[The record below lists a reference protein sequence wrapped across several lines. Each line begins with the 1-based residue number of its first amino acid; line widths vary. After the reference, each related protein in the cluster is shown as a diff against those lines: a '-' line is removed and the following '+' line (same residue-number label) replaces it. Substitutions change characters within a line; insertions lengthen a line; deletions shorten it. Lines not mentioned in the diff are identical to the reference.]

1 MKLLAIPTGV
11 GKRVLAA
18 TLLWSLWGILPAKA
32 EENSAEKPA
41 LENRLQKLEE
51 LVGEIQADQL
61 RLRQLAEKLMG
72 GMQSA
77 SPTSRPIVRRRG
89 VMFPLPPAQEVT
101 GEFQGHRYRVVPSA
115 KSWSE
120 ADAFARQQ
128 GGYLV
133 VIASQE
139 EQDYVETLLR
149 KATQGSLPAAWIGLR
164 KNQLGEWQWVEGE
177 NSTFLHWREGEPNNL
192 RGNENR
198 AHLGL
203 AGDGKWNDQEGS
215 VSMYSIIEYGDAK
228 K

>member
-1 MKLLAIPTGV
+1 MKLAATPMAA
-11 GKRVLAA
+11 GKRVLVVSF
-18 TLLWSLWGILPAKA
+18 LWGFLGILPAKA
-32 EENSAEKPA
+32 EENATEKSS
-41 LENRLQKLEE
+41 LESRLQKLEE

-61 RLRQLAEKLMG
+61 RLKQLAEKLMG
-72 GMQSA
+72 GTQSA
-77 SPTSRPIVRRRG
+77 PPTSRTTVRRRG

-101 GEFQGHRYRVVPSA
+101 GEFQGHRYRVVPSG
-115 KSWSE
+115 KSWGE
-120 ADAFARQQ
+120 ADAFARKE

-149 KATQGSLPAAWIGLR
+149 KATQGGLPATWIGLR
-164 KNQLGEWQWVEGE
+164 KNEYGEWQWVEGE
-177 NSTFLHWREGEPNNL
+177 ASTFLNWRQGEPNNL
-192 RGNENR
+192 RGNETC

-203 AGDGKWNDQEGS
+203 AGEGKWNDQEGS